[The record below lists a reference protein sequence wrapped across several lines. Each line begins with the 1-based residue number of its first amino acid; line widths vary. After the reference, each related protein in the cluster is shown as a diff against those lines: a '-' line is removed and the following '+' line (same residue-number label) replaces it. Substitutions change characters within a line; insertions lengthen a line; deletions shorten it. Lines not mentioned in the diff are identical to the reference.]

1 MRHAVVLFSGREGS
15 SAILSHLR
23 RHPRIAVP
31 LFEELDHYML
41 VQELAP
47 ELHCHLPSALRRT
60 FRTGRYEPA
69 FFAPGSGEELPDS
82 GRHTAFKWRGWNLEP
97 PVAEAFAAED
107 AGIFLLNRRD
117 LLNLALS
124 LYFTREVIGG
134 GTLVHPQFL
143 LFRMPLAE
151 RPGYLADLRSRHFPV
166 DPEVLARDMR
176 GFIGEK
182 QRVVRAMR
190 VFAAAGVPAWPVWY
204 EDFAREPRPFLAGML
219 DRLGLDMPP
228 EVLETEYVK
237 VSREDMREQ
246 VENLAELEAAP
257 GIREQV
263 ERWQETCAMLE
274 ALAAREPAEAA
285 APT

>member
-31 LFEELDHYML
+31 LFEELDHYVL
-41 VQELAP
+41 AQQVAP
-47 ELHCHLPSALRRT
+47 ELHGHLPAALRRI
-60 FRTGRYEPA
+60 FRAGRYEPA
-69 FFAPGSGEELPDS
+69 SFAPGTGEEMPDS

-134 GTLVHPQFL
+134 GTQVHPQFL
-143 LFRMPLAE
+143 LMDMPPAQ
-151 RPGYLADLRSRHFPV
+151 RPGYLEDLRTRRFPV
-166 DPEVLARDMR
+166 DPEALAREMCA
-176 GFIGEK
+176 FIAGK
-182 QRVVRAMR
+182 RSLLSAMR
-190 VFAAAGVPAWPVWY
+190 AFAAAGVPAWPIWY
-204 EDFAREPRPFLAGML
+204 EDFAREPGPFLARML

-228 EVLETEYVK
+228 AVLETEYVK
-237 VSREDMREQ
+237 VSRADMREQ
-246 VENLAELEAAP
+246 VENLAELEAHPA
-257 GIREQV
+257 IREQAT
-263 ERWQETCAMLE
+263 RWQETCAMLE
-274 ALAAREPAEAA
+274 ALAAREPAGAA
-285 APT
+285 TPI